1 MKERKKKLEYILFD
15 LLKASDAN
23 KDKLKMNKAIH
34 DV

>member
-1 MKERKKKLEYILFD
+1 

-34 DV
+34 DVWLVGM